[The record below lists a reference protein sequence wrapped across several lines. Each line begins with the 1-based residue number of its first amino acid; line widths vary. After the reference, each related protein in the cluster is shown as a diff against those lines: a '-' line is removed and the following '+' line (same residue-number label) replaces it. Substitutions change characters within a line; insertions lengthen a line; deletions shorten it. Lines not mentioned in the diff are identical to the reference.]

1 MYDYSCSVSRRAAI
15 KISRTLDA
23 AEWKNAQIRK
33 PDLIAERLSV
43 RLIIIRDSGHS
54 FTIKKIWVYA

>member
-23 AEWKNAQIRK
+23 VEWKNAQI
-33 PDLIAERLSV
+33 
-43 RLIIIRDSGHS
+43 
-54 FTIKKIWVYA
+54 